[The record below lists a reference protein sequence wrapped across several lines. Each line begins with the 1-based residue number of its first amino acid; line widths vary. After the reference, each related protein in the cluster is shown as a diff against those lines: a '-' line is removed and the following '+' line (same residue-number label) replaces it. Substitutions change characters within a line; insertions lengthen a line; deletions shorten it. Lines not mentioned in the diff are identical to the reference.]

1 MRIKPGRLDFVSDG
15 AYLWGEF
22 CLLYIPQRIVAKTT
36 QNVGL
41 RLLGLWL
48 LLYALVDL
56 FALSFPYQSLIL
68 TVLALVAGVLLIVGS

>member
-1 MRIKPGRLDFVSDG
+1 M
-15 AYLWGEF
+15 
-22 CLLYIPQRIVAKTT
+22 AKTT

-68 TVLALVAGVLLIVGS
+68 SLLALVAGVLLIIGS